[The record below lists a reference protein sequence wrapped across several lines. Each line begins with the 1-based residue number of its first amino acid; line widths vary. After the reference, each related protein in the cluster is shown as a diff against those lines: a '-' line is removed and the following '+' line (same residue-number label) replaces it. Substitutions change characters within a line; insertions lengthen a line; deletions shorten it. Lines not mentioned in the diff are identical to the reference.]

1 MAKTSSILKN
11 ERRKKLQVQRKSQR
25 DSLKEI
31 IYNKETSFEDR
42 MKAVLKL
49 AKEPR
54 NASPV
59 RYRNRCSLSGR
70 PRGYYRD
77 FGVSRIALRDLAAF
91 GELPGVRKASW

>member
-1 MAKTSSILKN
+1 MAKLSSILKN
-11 ERRKKLQVQRKSQR
+11 ERRKQLIAQKKGKR
-25 DSLKEI
+25 DLLKAV
-31 IYNKETSFEDR
+31 IYDKETPFEER

-70 PRGYYRD
+70 ARAYYRD

-91 GELPGVRKASW
+91 GQIPGVRKASW